1 MASGLSVDVPVLV
14 SMVLIVATV
23 FFLYLLIRRTL
34 IGFREGFES
43 GGRGKDR

>member
-1 MASGLSVDVPVLV
+1 MASGLSLDVPVLV

-34 IGFREGFES
+34 IGFREGFKS
-43 GGRGKDR
+43 GGRGRDR